1 MSGRNGVAER
11 VVGSL
16 LQKAFQKY
24 AISDDVDRLTKAKR
38 REQELKAQKVAEF
51 AASSSGR
58 DRSTASGGSRP
69 DAIEELIAE
78 EDCEVCQ
85 SLLAAVAEMDEPKR
99 TRGVA
104 EYGQFKAATEDSEE
118 AAQQVMSDS
127 PVLQEA
133 VQMVQG
139 L

>member
-1 MSGRNGVAER
+1 MRTV
-11 VVGSL
+11 
-16 LQKAFQKY
+16 FQRY
-24 AISDDVDRLTKAKR
+24 VISDDTERMAEASR
-38 REQELKAQKVAEF
+38 REKEVKAQKLASI
-51 AASSSGR
+51 ASS
-58 DRSTASGGSRP
+58 RSQSASTDAVSAVDHRTE
-69 DAIEELIAE
+69 AIEELIAE

-118 AAQQVMSDS
+118 AAQRVMSDS

-133 VQMVQG
+133 VQIVQG